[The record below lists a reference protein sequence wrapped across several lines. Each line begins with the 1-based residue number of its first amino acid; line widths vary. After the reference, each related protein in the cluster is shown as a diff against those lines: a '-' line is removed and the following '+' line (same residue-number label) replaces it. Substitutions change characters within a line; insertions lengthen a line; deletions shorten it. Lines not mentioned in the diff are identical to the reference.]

1 MLEEPKIFLQIR
13 TMALYEKKKKRQ
25 PRREEEGPL
34 EAMPRT
40 HAKNSAPNLVGERY
54 VTQAKN
60 VPKTRGK
67 D

>member
-1 MLEEPKIFLQIR
+1 
-13 TMALYEKKKKRQ
+13 MALYEKKRQ

-34 EAMPRT
+34 EPMPRT

>member
-13 TMALYEKKKKRQ
+13 TMALYEKRRQ

-34 EAMPRT
+34 EPVPRT
-40 HAKNSAPNLVGERY
+40 HTKNSAPNLVGERY

>member
-13 TMALYEKKKKRQ
+13 TMALYGKKRQ
-25 PRREEEGPL
+25 PRREEESPL
-34 EAMPRT
+34 EPMPRT
-40 HAKNSAPNLVGERY
+40 HAKNGAPDLVGERY